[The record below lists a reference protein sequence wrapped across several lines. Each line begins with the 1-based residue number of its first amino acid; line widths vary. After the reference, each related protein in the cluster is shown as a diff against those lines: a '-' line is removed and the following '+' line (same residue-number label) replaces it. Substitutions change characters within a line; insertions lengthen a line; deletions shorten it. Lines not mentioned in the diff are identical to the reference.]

1 MSNLVNDNLYE
12 TRNNLVKEITSLSYT
27 QFNGRLG
34 MNMWSIAQVCH
45 HLVLVEQATIKAI
58 AWGLKKVDNTQT
70 ERKNVQLVLDRTK
83 KFKAPE
89 IVEPDVEPF
98 EVQSIIDLLNDSRK
112 KFLTFLSTIEDK
124 SILAEKSFKQHGMHW
139 VSLGLPPGWLY
150 SSGGSVDD
158 LNRLGGFVGA
168 MAQSPSDAAASVA
181 PPEADLR
188 TAEHLGRRVAEV
200 AVQLRHGPAKPV
212 HQ

>member
-27 QFNGRLG
+27 QFNGRPG

-70 ERKNVQLVLDRTK
+70 ERKNVQLMLDRTK

-124 SILAEKSFKQHGMHW
+124 SILAEKSFKHPA
-139 VSLGLPPGWLY
+139 LGELPLDQWIEQIYLHEQRHTEQIKEIK
-150 SSGGSVDD
+150 
-158 LNRLGGFVGA
+158 LLL
-168 MAQSPSDAAASVA
+168 DA
-181 PPEADLR
+181 
-188 TAEHLGRRVAEV
+188 
-200 AVQLRHGPAKPV
+200 RH
-212 HQ
+212 

>member
-27 QFNGRLG
+27 QFNGRPG
-34 MNMWSIAQVCH
+34 MNIWSIAQVCH

-58 AWGLKKVDNTQT
+58 ACGLNKVDNTQK
-70 ERKNVQLVLDRTK
+70 ERKNVHLILDRTK

-98 EVQSIIDLLNDSRK
+98 EVQSIINLLNDSRK

-124 SILAEKSFKQHGMHW
+124 SILAEKSFKHPA
-139 VSLGLPPGWLY
+139 LGELPLDQWIEQIYLHEQRHTEQIKEIK
-150 SSGGSVDD
+150 
-158 LNRLGGFVGA
+158 LLL
-168 MAQSPSDAAASVA
+168 DA
-181 PPEADLR
+181 
-188 TAEHLGRRVAEV
+188 TH
-200 AVQLRHGPAKPV
+200 
-212 HQ
+212 

>member
-124 SILAEKSFKQHGMHW
+124 SILAEKSFKHPA
-139 VSLGLPPGWLY
+139 LGELPLDQWIEQIYLHEQRHTEQIKEIK
-150 SSGGSVDD
+150 
-158 LNRLGGFVGA
+158 LLL
-168 MAQSPSDAAASVA
+168 DA
-181 PPEADLR
+181 
-188 TAEHLGRRVAEV
+188 
-200 AVQLRHGPAKPV
+200 RH
-212 HQ
+212 

>member
-34 MNMWSIAQVCH
+34 MNIWSIAQVCH
-45 HLVLVEQATIKAI
+45 HLVLVEQATVKAI

-70 ERKNVQLVLDRTK
+70 ERKNVHLILDRTK

-112 KFLTFLSTIEDK
+112 KLLTFLSTIEDK
-124 SILAEKSFKQHGMHW
+124 SILAEKSFKHPA
-139 VSLGLPPGWLY
+139 LGELPLDQWIEQIYLHEQRHTEQIKEIK
-150 SSGGSVDD
+150 
-158 LNRLGGFVGA
+158 LLL
-168 MAQSPSDAAASVA
+168 DA
-181 PPEADLR
+181 
-188 TAEHLGRRVAEV
+188 
-200 AVQLRHGPAKPV
+200 RH
-212 HQ
+212 

>member
-12 TRNNLVKEITSLSYT
+12 TRNNLVKEIASLNYT

-58 AWGLKKVDNTQT
+58 ASGLKKVDNTQT
-70 ERKNVQLVLDRTK
+70 ERKSVHLMLDRTK
-83 KFKAPE
+83 RFKAPE

-124 SILAEKSFKQHGMHW
+124 SILAEKSFKHPA
-139 VSLGLPPGWLY
+139 LGELPLDQWIEQIYLHEQRHTEQIKGIKL
-150 SSGGSVDD
+150 
-158 LNRLGGFVGA
+158 LL
-168 MAQSPSDAAASVA
+168 DA
-181 PPEADLR
+181 
-188 TAEHLGRRVAEV
+188 
-200 AVQLRHGPAKPV
+200 RH
-212 HQ
+212 

>member
-12 TRNNLVKEITSLSYT
+12 TRNNLVNEITSLSYT
-27 QFNGRLG
+27 QFNGRPG

-98 EVQSIIDLLNDSRK
+98 EVQSIIDLINDSRK

-124 SILAEKSFKQHGMHW
+124 SILAEKSFKHPA
-139 VSLGLPPGWLY
+139 LGELPLDQWIEQIYLHE
-150 SSGGSVDD
+150 
-158 LNRLGGFVGA
+158 
-168 MAQSPSDAAASVA
+168 Q
-181 PPEADLR
+181 
-188 TAEHLGRRVAEV
+188 
-200 AVQLRHGPAKPV
+200 RHT
-212 HQ
+212 

>member
-124 SILAEKSFKQHGMHW
+124 SILAEKSFKHPA
-139 VSLGLPPGWLY
+139 LGELPLDQWIEQIYLHEQRHTEQIKEIK
-150 SSGGSVDD
+150 
-158 LNRLGGFVGA
+158 LLI
-168 MAQSPSDAAASVA
+168 DA
-181 PPEADLR
+181 R
-188 TAEHLGRRVAEV
+188 N
-200 AVQLRHGPAKPV
+200 
-212 HQ
+212 